1 MHQSAIETVLTLT
14 SDGRFVGDT
23 GGRLRYI
30 PSNEPRRITL
40 YWRSGLLPKVR
51 GKVGA
56 HVNKFF
62 TFRALQK
69 IHQQN
74 DGRQALAVTFKLLN
88 IELEAIYGRP
98 IDWVQVI
105 EPTGCPEDT
114 LRQYLQEAQID
125 ESRRR
130 AWLNRP

>member
-1 MHQSAIETVLTLT
+1 M
-14 SDGRFVGDT
+14 
-23 GGRLRYI
+23 
-30 PSNEPRRITL
+30 
-40 YWRSGLLPKVR
+40 
-51 GKVGA
+51 
-56 HVNKFF
+56 NKFF
-62 TFRALQK
+62 TPGALHK